1 MLKLKPLLTLSVILT
16 ALAVTACSKKESEN
30 DNKALETTAPSNS
43 EQVVEADDQSII
55 STAASMTPADQV
67 DAAP

>member
-1 MLKLKPLLTLSVILT
+1 MLKLKPLLTLGVILT

-55 STAASMTPADQV
+55 STAASMTPVDQV